1 MELFDKSTL
10 KSVIFCAALMSAID
24 GDVDKEEWSVIK
36 QFIGDYW
43 ASEFGDF
50 KEVQTEIAANV
61 KKLLQNRVNMTN
73 KLNQLVKILG
83 SKLTTKQKQV
93 LLELAK
99 EVMLADRKISPQ
111 EEILLDQLIK
121 ILDIRSE

>member
-83 SKLTTKQKQV
+83 TKLTTKQKQV

-121 ILDIRSE
+121 ILDIRPE